1 MIFRAVLIGILQL
14 ALGFAADPSYA
25 QTRKPAVTEIS
36 AIRNCATKNSDN
48 LDEGERQCLFNLVAQ
63 PCIDKE
69 SGGSNAGTADC
80 YRIEGAIWDGLLN
93 DNYKSLLE
101 TLDKDQTAKAQAM
114 QRAWIAYRDTTCT
127 FYDDK
132 IRGSMSIMMH
142 AACMTRETA
151 RRAMLLKFFSG
162 L

>member
-1 MIFRAVLIGILQL
+1 MIYRAALTSILLL
-14 ALGFAADPSYA
+14 AFGFAADSGYA
-25 QTRKPAVTEIS
+25 QARKPTANEVA
-36 AIRNCATKNSDN
+36 AIRNCATKNADN
-48 LDEGERQCLFNLVAQ
+48 LDEGERRCLFNLVAQ
-63 PCIDKE
+63 PCIDKSSHATIAE
-69 SGGSNAGTADC
+69 VYC
-80 YRIEGAIWDGLLN
+80 YETEASIWDGLLN

-114 QRAWIAYRDTTCT
+114 QRAWIAYRDTTCG

-132 IRGSMSIMMH
+132 IQGTMSQTMH
-142 AACMTRETA
+142 AACTTRETA